1 MQELYIYDARGT
13 VARNVMSF
21 IKKDHQKPSKYYQE
35 EILLFL
41 FIHHNKKLYNA
52 GSLKPD

>member
-21 IKKDHQKPSKYYQE
+21 IKKDHQKPSKYYQ
-35 EILLFL
+35 
-41 FIHHNKKLYNA
+41 
-52 GSLKPD
+52 

>member
-41 FIHHNKKLYNA
+41 FIHQNKKLYNA
-52 GSLKPD
+52 GSLKPE

>member
-52 GSLKPD
+52 GSLKPE